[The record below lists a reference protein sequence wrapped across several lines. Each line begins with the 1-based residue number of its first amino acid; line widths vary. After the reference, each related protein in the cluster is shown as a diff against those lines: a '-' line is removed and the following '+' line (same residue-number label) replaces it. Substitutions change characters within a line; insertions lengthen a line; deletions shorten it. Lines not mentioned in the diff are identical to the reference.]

1 MLVSNGTHP
10 WGLSRDGHESAPERR
25 YPLSF
30 TNRLRRLETDPEN
43 DSPSGEG
50 SCRAE
55 HVACIAPL
63 CCATECETNSLVYKR
78 FETLRSEPHGHGST
92 TCSAPWAKVRIVAD
106 QPFRAC
112 GPRLMDFGTV
122 QAGFHSVWPRIFTA
136 SRRRQTAS
144 TPSGHGVMSVHG
156 TTIEHSPHDRA
167 GAAAAKSITAGG
179 DGRST

>member
-1 MLVSNGTHP
+1 MSVVYACVAVCRNTTHTP
-10 WGLSRDGHESAPERR
+10 
-25 YPLSF
+25 
-30 TNRLRRLETDPEN
+30 RRLKANAKMDP
-43 DSPSGEG
+43 STI
-50 SCRAE
+50 
-55 HVACIAPL
+55 HVY
-63 CCATECETNSLVYKR
+63 TE
-78 FETLRSEPHGHGST
+78 HGSHT
-92 TCSAPWAKVRIVAD
+92 RGTRATRHTAPYALRFSVGTVTVGPYRVARSRTHHVGCSVGEARIVAD